1 MKENTKMEDYDGFP
15 KSKKIQRTRILPLRW
30 IGNTLSYPAVNSL
43 VKAFDLQEQN
53 NLGYRF
59 KFHSMVWRYLNK
71 PYELWGTVYE
81 VDIKGYI
88 DKVKQDP
95 DFDKLMKILE
105 DE

>member
-1 MKENTKMEDYDGFP
+1 
-15 KSKKIQRTRILPLRW
+15 
-30 IGNTLSYPAVNSL
+30 
-43 VKAFDLQEQN
+43 
-53 NLGYRF
+53 
-59 KFHSMVWRYLNK
+59 MVWRYLNK
-71 PYELWGTVYE
+71 PYEWWGTVYE